1 MLKSFEMMQM
11 LMRQMNGSGKRK
23 KKNRGF
29 GSMPNL
35 PGMGGMGLPKF

>member
-1 MLKSFEMMQM
+1 
-11 LMRQMNGSGKRK
+11 MNGSGKRK

-29 GSMPNL
+29 GGLPNL

>member
-1 MLKSFEMMQM
+1 
-11 LMRQMNGSGKRK
+11 MRQMNGSGKRK

-29 GSMPNL
+29 GGLPNL